1 MSLAPAGGPSPRPGC
16 ESRGGDTETMY
27 TVVSMLRQQ
36 YNCVQRMLTHILSCV
51 AIATGS
57 AMGTVAL
64 GNHPD
69 YGHT

>member
-1 MSLAPAGGPSPRPGC
+1 MVPHPALAVSLG
-16 ESRGGDTETMY
+16 GGDTETMY